1 MSKLEQSAKT
11 AQDTASLL
19 SNLAQ
24 DQKGKGNHVGY
35 KSNKED
41 AASWQKLADHLK
53 GGNFKAAVNHYDAM
67 PDTVKDHAK
76 DLDDGKLH
84 THLTSAL
91 KEMVELVEVFEGL
104 GLSEDTGLKM
114 LSMLESAQAS
124 AYQEGFDDAREQ
136 TKSDIEKIVEAA
148 EAYGE
153 CLVDSGDSYGDL
165 IKEAAEAYVAK
176 YTETLKEAAETYA
189 EKAVSEFVEKN
200 EEKFVQ
206 TNQFERMQNVFSM
219 MKESFEMNGFE
230 LNENKKADSLKEALD
245 EVTSQYD
252 EIFSELKES
261 RDQLETVSKA
271 LLVEQAFSNLTETQ
285 KEKANSLLE
294 GLTFNSS
301 EDFEKGL
308 ESIVESVS
316 KKAEKS
322 VDLLNEETQG
332 LKNSNTTDLTKYR
345 GLL

>member
-1 MSKLEQSAKT
+1 
-11 AQDTASLL
+11 
-19 SNLAQ
+19 
-24 DQKGKGNHVGY
+24 
-35 KSNKED
+35 
-41 AASWQKLADHLK
+41 
-53 GGNFKAAVNHYDAM
+53 
-67 PDTVKDHAK
+67 
-76 DLDDGKLH
+76 
-84 THLTSAL
+84 
-91 KEMVELVEVFEGL
+91 
-104 GLSEDTGLKM
+104 
-114 LSMLESAQAS
+114 
-124 AYQEGFDDAREQ
+124 
-136 TKSDIEKIVEAA
+136 
-148 EAYGE
+148 
-153 CLVDSGDSYGDL
+153 
-165 IKEAAEAYVAK
+165 
-176 YTETLKEAAETYA
+176 
-189 EKAVSEFVEKN
+189 
-200 EEKFVQ
+200 
-206 TNQFERMQNVFSM
+206 MQNVFSM
-219 MKESFEMNGFE
+219 MKESFELNGFE

>member
-1 MSKLEQSAKT
+1 LFEDQEIVDKTTSLEES
-11 AQDTASLL
+11 
-19 SNLAQ
+19 
-24 DQKGKGNHVGY
+24 Y
-35 KSNKED
+35 KEEISGLTE
-41 AASWQKLADHLK
+41 KLAILEKEH
-53 GGNFKAAVNHYDAM
+53 
-67 PDTVKDHAK
+67 
-76 DLDDGKLH
+76 DDKC
-84 THLTSAL
+84 AL
-91 KEMVELVEVFEGL
+91 L
-104 GLSEDTGLKM
+104 
-114 LSMLESAQAS
+114 
-124 AYQEGFDDAREQ
+124 
-136 TKSDIEKIVEAA
+136 
-148 EAYGE
+148 
-153 CLVDSGDSYGDL
+153 
-165 IKEAAEAYVAK
+165 KEAAEAYVAK
-176 YTETLKEAAETYA
+176 YTETLKEAAEAYA

-200 EEKFVQ
+200 EQKFVQ

-271 LLVEQAFSNLTETQ
+271 LLAEQAFSNLTETQ

-316 KKAEKS
+316 KKTEK
-322 VDLLNEETQG
+322 VEKADNTLNE
-332 LKNSNTTDLTKYR
+332 SVTKTIDMSIYK